1 MRALKTLFEKAL
13 LRNNGIARRLMIAL
27 ILFSSAITTVITA
40 VELYLDYQ
48 ADIVDIREYIESI
61 RKVNLPTMTES
72 VWTLDPRQ
80 IQIQLDGLLHL
91 GDVEYLG
98 IVVNGTTKWSSGA
111 IKSVRRIERNMPLVH
126 TGHGVDTHLGE
137 LQIVA
142 SLDNVLDRLWS
153 KLLLTLLSNGIKTI
167 LVTVFVLIIFQA
179 MVGQH
184 LEHIFWYLRRFGRNI
199 AGADALRLDRPA
211 SGRWRPDALDH
222 VISAINE
229 MRGEIAH
236 SHAELIDINQRLET
250 TIQSTPLAIYTRD
263 LHGLVTSWNPAAEK
277 MFGWSAA
284 EIIGQPLLSVPA
296 NKTNETENL
305 RVRVLSGESIVQE
318 EVKRQRR
325 DGTLIDISTTLSP
338 LRDSSGRIYGYVAI
352 AADISERKKVEES
365 LRLAASVY
373 QVSSEAMMVTGADN
387 RIIAINPAFTHMT
400 GYGLEEVAGRYS
412 DFLRAYPEDQTF
424 FKAMWDELKD
434 TGNWHGEVWGRRK
447 NGEIYPTWITINA
460 ILNEDGSV
468 FRWVAMFSDI
478 TKKKESEELIWSQ
491 ANFDT
496 LTGLPNRRMLHDRL
510 AQELKKAHRSGLP
523 MALLFLDL
531 DRFKEINDTLGHDMG
546 DLLLKDAALRIASCV
561 RETDTVARL
570 GGDEF
575 TIILGELEDPD
586 SVERVAQSILRKL
599 SEPFLLGDEKAY
611 VSVSI
616 GITLYPEDA
625 TAVDTLLKNADQ
637 AMYAAKSQGRNRCS
651 YFTPAMQEAAQT
663 RMRLAVDLRTAL
675 ANGQFMVY
683 YQPIVELATGS
694 IYKAEALIRWQHPQ
708 RGMVSPAEFI
718 PIAEDTGMIVDIGDW
733 VFREAARQAGHWRAF
748 HHPEFQISV
757 NKSPVQFHSGGA
769 SHAAW
774 SDHLK
779 ALDLPGQSI
788 VVEIT
793 EGLLL
798 DANATIFDQLLA
810 YRDVGIQVS
819 LDDFGTGYSS
829 LSYLKK
835 FDIDYLKI
843 DQSFVRNLAP
853 NSDDMALCEAIIVMA
868 HKLSIKVIA
877 EGVET
882 EEQRSLLAAA
892 GCDYGQGYLFSR
904 PLPPA
909 QIEPLLSP
917 RAGTA

>member
-1 MRALKTLFEKAL
+1 MAFFDKAL
-13 LRNNGIARRLMIAL
+13 LRNNGIARRIMVAL
-27 ILFSSAITTVITA
+27 VIFSSLITTVITA
-40 VELYLDYQ
+40 LELYLDFR
-48 ADIVDIREYIESI
+48 ADLQSIDQRIESV
-61 RKVNLPTMTES
+61 RQVYLPTLSES
-72 VWTLDPRQ
+72 VWVADRRQ
-80 IQIQLDGLLHL
+80 IQSQLDGLLNL
-91 GDVEYLG
+91 GDIEYLAIIADG
-98 IVVNGTTKWSSGA
+98 ATQWSAGA
-111 IKSVRRIERNMPLVH
+111 VKSSRRIERLLPLVRVH
-126 TGHGVDTHLGE
+126 RGQDVKIGE

-142 SLDNVLDRLWS
+142 SVDNVLGRIWS
-153 KLLLTLLSNGIKTI
+153 KLVVMLVSNGITTI
-167 LVTVFVLIIFQA
+167 LVVIFVLMIFQA
-179 MVGQH
+179 MVGRH
-184 LEHIFWYLRRFGRNI
+184 LEHVSHYLRRVGRNVL
-199 AGADALRLDRPA
+199 GADDLRLSRPP

-222 VISAINE
+222 LTSAINE
-229 MRGEIAH
+229 MRGEIA
-236 SHAELIDINQRLET
+236 SSNAELHDINHRLET

-263 LHGLVTSWNPAAEK
+263 LQGRVTSWNPAAES

-296 NKTNETENL
+296 DKTNETENL
-305 RVRVLSGESIVQE
+305 RARVLGGESIVQA
-318 EVKRQRR
+318 EVRRQRR
-325 DGTLIDISTTLSP
+325 DGTMIDISTTLSP
-338 LRDSSGRIYGYVAI
+338 LRDSSGEVYGYVAI
-352 AADISERKKVEES
+352 AADISERKKADES

-387 RIIAINPAFTHMT
+387 RIIAINPAFTRMT
-400 GYGLEEVAGRYS
+400 GYGQEEVAGRYS
-412 DFLRAYPEDQTF
+412 DFLRAHPEDQTF
-424 FKAMWDELKD
+424 FKTMWQELKD
-434 TGNWHGEVWGRRK
+434 SGTWQGEVWGRRK
-447 NGEIYPTWITINA
+447 NGEHYPTWMTINA
-460 ILNEDGSV
+460 IDNEDGSV

-491 ANFDT
+491 ANFDA

-510 AQELKKAHRSGLP
+510 EQELKKAHRSGLP

-531 DRFKEINDTLGHDMG
+531 DRFKEVNDTLGHDVG

-575 TIILGELEDPD
+575 TVILGELEDPS

-625 TAVDTLLKNADQ
+625 AAVDALLKNADQ

-651 YFTPAMQEAAQT
+651 YFTPAMQESAQT

-675 ANGQFMVY
+675 VNGEFMVH
-683 YQPIVELATGS
+683 YQPIVELATGA
-694 IYKAEALIRWQHPQ
+694 IFKAEALIRWQHPQ
-708 RGMVSPAEFI
+708 RGLVSPAEFI
-718 PIAEDTGMIVDIGDW
+718 PIAEDTGLIVDIGEW

-757 NKSPVQFHSGGA
+757 NKSPVQFHSGESG
-769 SHAAW
+769 HAAW

-779 ALDLPGQSI
+779 ALGLPGQSI

-798 DANATIFDQLLA
+798 DASSGIIEQLLA
-810 YRDVGIQVS
+810 YRDAGIQVS

-843 DQSFVRNLAP
+843 DQSFVRNLSP

-882 EEQRSLLAAA
+882 DEQCDLLAAA
-892 GCDYGQGYLFSR
+892 GCDYAQGYLFSR

-909 QIEPLLSP
+909 KLEPLLRS
-917 RAGTA
+917 RSA

>member
-1 MRALKTLFEKAL
+1 
-13 LRNNGIARRLMIAL
+13 
-27 ILFSSAITTVITA
+27 
-40 VELYLDYQ
+40 
-48 ADIVDIREYIESI
+48 
-61 RKVNLPTMTES
+61 
-72 VWTLDPRQ
+72 
-80 IQIQLDGLLHL
+80 
-91 GDVEYLG
+91 
-98 IVVNGTTKWSSGA
+98 
-111 IKSVRRIERNMPLVH
+111 MPLVH

-853 NSDDMALCEAIIVMA
+853 NSDDMA
-868 HKLSIKVIA
+868 
-877 EGVET
+877 
-882 EEQRSLLAAA
+882 
-892 GCDYGQGYLFSR
+892 
-904 PLPPA
+904 
-909 QIEPLLSP
+909 
-917 RAGTA
+917 